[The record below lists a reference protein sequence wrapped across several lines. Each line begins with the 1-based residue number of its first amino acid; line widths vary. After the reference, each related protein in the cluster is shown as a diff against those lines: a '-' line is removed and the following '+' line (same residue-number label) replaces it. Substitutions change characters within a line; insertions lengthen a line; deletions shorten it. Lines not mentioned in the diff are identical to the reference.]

1 MLSSLYL
8 AFTLLYGLE
17 LATIS
22 GRIACTCPEDT
33 VSLADLAFISVIHDN
48 GADNGTALT
57 VGFGDGVPS
66 SSMTRRVSPTMR
78 TRCTT
83 VFGFPYTPA
92 MDEYGLP
99 HGADCGMM
107 PLER

>member
-48 GADNGTALT
+48 GVGNCTAFT
-57 VGFGDGVPS
+57 TSVVNGVPS
-66 SSMTRRVSPTMR
+66 AAMTRRVSPTMR
-78 TRCTT
+78 TR
-83 VFGFPYTPA
+83 
-92 MDEYGLP
+92 
-99 HGADCGMM
+99 
-107 PLER
+107 